1 MSRTA
6 LFILGIILALGGIAV
21 RDRVG
26 GGDGIEWIFY
36 IASLFCWY
44 KALTKKDG
52 EWLNS
57 VLTEISRK

>member
-1 MSRTA
+1 MKHMSRTA

-36 IASLFCWY
+36 VASLFCWY
-44 KALTKKDG
+44 KALTMKDG
-52 EWLNS
+52 E
-57 VLTEISRK
+57 